1 MKSSIAHHEGV
12 WSADLQGHLR
22 RLLPLARKLPIRA
35 VMPVTAPETAD
46 SFLQQRCAHTGS
58 QHRGISDGMHV
69 LLPRAVQPAAW
80 HDMRHGLWQECFL
93 VWPCCERQ
101 HGCKAKRLG
110 PALLHTSAGPL
121 GGCGKDSHRM
131 RPPQPRLLPNMP
143 GHLHAWSALPS
154 LTQAYTQSIGSEHA
168 EHTLTSTNRGTAAIC
183 LDERVQHCPRST
195 TTKGCGSGTE

>member
-1 MKSSIAHHEGV
+1 MFGPLTSRATCGV
-12 WSADLQGHLR
+12 C
-22 RLLPLARKLPIRA
+22 
-35 VMPVTAPETAD
+35 
-46 SFLQQRCAHTGS
+46 FLSRGNSRYEQSCRSQHQKPRMASCSRCAHTGS
-58 QHRGISDGMHV
+58 QHRGISDGMHA
-69 LLPRAVQPAAW
+69 LLPGAVQPAAW
-80 HDMRHGLWQECFL
+80 HDMMHIRHGLWQECLL

-101 HGCKAKRLG
+101 HGCKATRWG
-110 PALLHTSAGPL
+110 PVLLHTSARPL

-154 LTQAYTQSIGSEHA
+154 LTQTYTQLIGSEHA
-168 EHTLTSTNRGTAAIC
+168 EHTLTSTNRGAAATC